1 MRLCSTISDNVEG
14 SGPTSLKSIALGF
27 GTEKVGFLEAG
38 YKNNKLTEC
47 NLVKRYVA
55 QEDLLNVFGNM
66 IITQAVLK
74 FPFLHGTRRFTA
86 FS

>member
-1 MRLCSTISDNVEG
+1 VFLPHLNLLPWDWHRESD
-14 SGPTSLKSIALGF
+14 
-27 GTEKVGFLEAG
+27 FLEAG

-47 NLVKRYVA
+47 NSVERYVA
-55 QEDLLNVFGNM
+55 QEDLLSVFGNM

-74 FPFLHGTRRFTA
+74 FPYLHGTQSFTA

>member
-1 MRLCSTISDNVEG
+1 VFLPHLNLLPWDWHRERD
-14 SGPTSLKSIALGF
+14 
-27 GTEKVGFLEAG
+27 FLEAG

-47 NLVKRYVA
+47 NSVERYVA
-55 QEDLLNVFGNM
+55 QEDLLSVFGNM

-74 FPFLHGTRRFTA
+74 FPSLHGTQSFTA